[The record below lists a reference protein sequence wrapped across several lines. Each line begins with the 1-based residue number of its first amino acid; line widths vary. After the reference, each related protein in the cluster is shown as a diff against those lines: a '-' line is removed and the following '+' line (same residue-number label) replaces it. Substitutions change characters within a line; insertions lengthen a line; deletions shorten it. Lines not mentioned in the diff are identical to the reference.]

1 MADRNPKTRLID
13 IAEKVGVSK
22 GAVAAVLNGRN
33 ALRIGRETSA
43 KILATAKELNY
54 EPNITA
60 RLLAGKES
68 MVIGALIDS
77 CAPAIIYQM
86 LKELE
91 EAAAQAGYRVM
102 IGHAHDNIEHF
113 FDCYKN
119 FINHGIDGVIC
130 FGHEYPGQQ
139 NKVRK
144 FFADKRNIV
153 FLGPPCFEPASYL
166 YIEIQ
171 EGIRQAVGHLAGLG
185 YRRIGIMTPSSRN
198 SSVLKREEGFRT
210 AMTEYGLECPPY
222 YIRGFDNPADHG
234 QLQDQMRDYLEND
247 VRRHRLEAV
256 IARNDI
262 SAAQLIREAMC
273 HGMKVPEDL
282 AVVGHDNEPF
292 SQCCF
297 PSLTTI
303 DQKPAE
309 VGRTAFEMLQ
319 ECMKRKSPGP
329 VIRKIKTELVIR
341 ESTCKYKGDH
351 YK

>member
-1 MADRNPKTRLID
+1 MADRNQKTRLID

-22 GAVAAVLNGRN
+22 GAVAAVLNGKN
-33 ALRIGRETSA
+33 SLRIGRETSA
-43 KILATAKELNY
+43 KILAVAKELHY

-77 CAPAIIYQM
+77 FAPPIIYQM
-86 LKELE
+86 LRELE
-91 EAAAQAGYRVM
+91 GAAAQAGYRVM

-139 NKVRK
+139 DKVRK
-144 FFADKRNIV
+144 FFADKKNIV
-153 FLGPPCFEPASYL
+153 FLGAPCFEPASYL
-166 YIEIQ
+166 NIEIQ
-171 EGIRQAVGHLAGLG
+171 EGVRQAVAHLIGLG

-198 SSVLKREEGFRT
+198 SSVMKREDGFRT
-210 AMTEYGLECPPY
+210 AMVEHGLECPPH
-222 YIRGFDNPADHG
+222 YIRGFNNPVDHA
-234 QLQDQMRDYLEND
+234 QLQSQMRDYLEND
-247 VRRHRLEAV
+247 VRRYRLEAV
-256 IARNDI
+256 IAENDI
-262 SAAQLIREAMC
+262 FAAQLIREVRC
-273 HGMKVPEDL
+273 CGMRVPEDL

-309 VGRTAFEMLQ
+309 VGRMAFEMLL
-319 ECMKRKSPGP
+319 ECMKKKSSGP
-329 VIRKIKTELVIR
+329 VVRKIKTELIIR
-341 ESTCKYKGDH
+341 ESTCHK
-351 YK
+351 